1 VSTRIA
7 NALLQPATGRH
18 VVAST
23 AVIRAASTLRALVAR
38 DSAVLISPIALLQT
52 VFPALA
58 VLIGRSARLALT
70 VKGTF
75 V

>member
-38 DSAVLISPIALLQT
+38 DSAVLISLIALLQT

-58 VLIGRSARLALT
+58 VLIERSARLALT